1 MVAVDRD
8 GAVLAPCGRCRE
20 FVIHLDAANADT
32 LVMIGVDSSIAL
44 RELLP
49 FR

>member
-1 MVAVDRD
+1 MVTVNRHC
-8 GAVLAPCGRCRE
+8 AVLAPCGRCRE
-20 FVIHLDAANADT
+20 FVIQLDAANADT
-32 LVMIGVDSSIAL
+32 LGMIDFGSSIAL

>member
-1 MVAVDRD
+1 MVAVNRH

-20 FVIHLDAANADT
+20 FIIQLDPANADT
-32 LVMIGVDSSIAL
+32 LVKVDSDNTVTL
-44 RELLP
+44 RDLLP